1 MLNRIRKSLSEQKGG
16 GEILAFIVVAP
27 IFVWFF
33 VYIILG
39 GSFLLKK
46 NDMTTIVNKKL
57 DRALVEGQ
65 FTNTL
70 QTELINELT
79 SKGFSKSDLEISV
92 TPNDAYDSNDGS
104 YVARGTEIEITVLYK
119 QPHPFYYVNLGAGSI
134 EKFYIGTKIQGM
146 SEKW

>member
-1 MLNRIRKSLSEQKGG
+1 LLNRIRKSLSEQKGA

-33 VYIILG
+33 IYIILG
-39 GSFLLKK
+39 GAFLLQK
-46 NDMTTIVNKKL
+46 NDMSTIVNKKL

-70 QTELINELT
+70 QSELINELT
-79 SKGFSKSDLEISV
+79 SKGFNQSNLEITV
-92 TPNDAYDSNDGS
+92 TPNAAYDTSDGS
-104 YVARGTEIEITVLYK
+104 YTTRGNEIEITVLYK
-119 QPHPFYYVNLGAGSI
+119 NPHPFYYANFGAGSV